1 MQRLEVS
8 ANACSVIT
16 SLKGLYCFLFLSP
29 IRGTPCTVTPKCLSP
44 GHGLVGDGDECQL
57 DNRLSSAQVSPA
69 GAWLRVGSKG
79 HGLLCGAGRKSPLD
93 FVWVLTIPRAE
104 AIFPSLSPSLSDF
117 LFFM

>member
-44 GHGLVGDGDECQL
+44 GIICPENLPPLWTASPISQYSQYESHPLAAIPDA
-57 DNRLSSAQVSPA
+57 NTVSEEP
-69 GAWLRVGSKG
+69 VSF
-79 HGLLCGAGRKSPLD
+79 S
-93 FVWVLTIPRAE
+93 
-104 AIFPSLSPSLSDF
+104 
-117 LFFM
+117 